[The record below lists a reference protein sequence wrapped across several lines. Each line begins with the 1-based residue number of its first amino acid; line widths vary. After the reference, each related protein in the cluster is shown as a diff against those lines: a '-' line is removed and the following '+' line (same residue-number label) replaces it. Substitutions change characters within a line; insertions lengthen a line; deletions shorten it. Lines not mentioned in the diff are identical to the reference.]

1 MIGRQEALQRW
12 ADDEFVVGHHLGS
25 LMHAHL
31 DLEEAIAMGSLSQDE
46 LSHCS
51 LVCELLGDADEAAK
65 DRRLMLRDPLE
76 FRCSSL
82 AVMEVESWPDA
93 VAKHL
98 LYEVA
103 DAFRVAAL
111 APGTVIRREEELH
124 RHHWWA
130 WAEVLA
136 QRPVGRTA
144 LRESI
149 ERLWPAT
156 GDLLD
161 MGIEAAPS
169 LWLEALHR
177 GFEPLGVSLPVQ
189 PAAPARR
196 GQYAPDAEGAI
207 RDTIV
212 RAQSVYR
219 MDPSAVW
226 A

>member
-1 MIGRQEALQRW
+1 MNRQEALRRW
-12 ADDEFVVGHHLGS
+12 ADDEFVVGHHLGRM
-25 LMHAHL
+25 MHAHL

-51 LVCELLGDADEAAK
+51 LVCELLGDTDEAAK
-65 DRRLMLRDPLE
+65 DRRLMLRDPLD

-82 AVMEVESWPDA
+82 AVLEVETWPDA
-93 VAKHL
+93 VAKHV

-111 APGTVIRREEELH
+111 APETVIHREEELH
-124 RHHWWA
+124 RRHWWA
-130 WAEVLA
+130 WAEALA
-136 QRPVGRTA
+136 GRAAGRAA
-144 LRESI
+144 LEASV

-161 MGIEAAPS
+161 MGIEIERTK
-169 LWLEALHR
+169 WLDGLR
-177 GFEPLGVSLPVQ
+177 SGFEPLGIRL
-189 PAAPARR
+189 PARPPER
-196 GQYAPDAEGAI
+196 ARRADYASAAERAI
-207 RDTIV
+207 RETID

-219 MDPSAVW
+219 TDPLAVW